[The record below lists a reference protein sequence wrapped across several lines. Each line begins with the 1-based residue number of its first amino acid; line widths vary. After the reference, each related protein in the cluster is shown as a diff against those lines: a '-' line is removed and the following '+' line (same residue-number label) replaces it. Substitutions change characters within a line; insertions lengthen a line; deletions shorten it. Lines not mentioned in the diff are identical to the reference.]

1 MTFHIITIFPAIFTS
16 YFQESIIKR
25 AQDEEKI
32 KIKIYNLRDFAN
44 DRHKTVDDTPYGG
57 GPGMVLKV
65 EPIWKCVEHIRKNIT
80 KNEKIRVILTSAK
93 GGEYTQKTAEKLK
106 CLDHIII
113 ICGRYEG
120 VDERIA
126 EYIADEE
133 MSVGKYVLTGGEVP
147 AMVIVDSITR
157 LLSGVL
163 GNKES
168 LVHESN
174 VIEDIY
180 DYPSYTRPEN
190 FRKWKVPGVLLSGDH
205 EKIRKW
211 RKRESNQ

>member
-1 MTFHIITIFPAIFTS
+1 MTFHIVTIFPAIFTS

-25 AQDEEKI
+25 ARDEGKVG
-32 KIKIYNLRDFAN
+32 IKIYALRDFTN
-44 DRHKTVDDTPYGG
+44 DKHKTVDDTPYGG

-65 EPIWKCVEHIRKNIT
+65 KPIWKCVEHIRKNIT
-80 KNEKIRVILTSAK
+80 KNEKTRVILTSAK
-93 GGEYTQKTAEKLK
+93 GNEYTQKTAERLK
-106 CLDHIII
+106 GLDHIII

-133 MSVGKYVLTGGEVP
+133 MSIGKYVLTGGEVP

-163 GNKES
+163 GNEES

-174 VIEDIY
+174 VIEGIY
-180 DYPSYTRPEN
+180 GYPVYTRPEN
-190 FRKWKVPGVLLSGDH
+190 FQGWKVPGVLLSGNH

-211 RKRESNQ
+211 RNGKSNK